1 MFVVTSSHYRR
12 SPGGF
17 TLLEVLIAI
26 SVTALIGLGSWQLLN
41 SAIRTYELGQENLQ
55 ALSALQRAQLVLERD
70 FSQIVPR
77 AIRDEFGD
85 YQAAV
90 MEGED
95 FYTVELTRA
104 GWRNPLQQK
113 RSELQRVA
121 YELNDGQLLRHHW
134 KVLDRAQDSE
144 PVTRRLLE
152 DVERFEIAYLN
163 DSDAWLDAWP
173 PLETNTDTKS
183 QDKLLR
189 YAQLPKAVRI
199 ELEHPRYGV
208 ITRYFEQPKYI
219 ESTLMQASGGQDGSG
234 QADDQTQDQNQGGGG
249 QTNGQT
255 GGQSGNQNT
264 QGAENNTGFNQSQN
278 VTETGG
284 G

>member
-1 MFVVTSSHYRR
+1 MSSLLSLRYTHP
-12 SPGGF
+12 SSGF

-41 SAIRTYELGQENLQ
+41 SAIRTYELGQENLE
-55 ALSALQRAQLVLERD
+55 ALSLLQRAQLSIERD
-70 FSQIVPR
+70 FSQILPR

-85 YQAAV
+85 YQAALKD
-90 MEGED
+90 GED

-104 GWRNPLQQK
+104 GWRNPMQEK

-134 KVLDRAQDSE
+134 KVLDRAQDSL

-152 DVERFEIAYLN
+152 NVERFEVAYLN
-163 DSDAWLDAWP
+163 ESDAWIDEWP
-173 PLETNTDTKS
+173 PLSNNNDTES
-183 QDKLLR
+183 QDKMSR

-199 ELEHPRYGV
+199 ELEHPRYGL
-208 ITRYFEQPKYI
+208 ITRYFEQPNYL
-219 ESTLMQASGGQDGSG
+219 ENTLMQASGGQDGSG
-234 QADDQTQDQNQGGGG
+234 QDDGTAGD
-249 QTNGQT
+249 
-255 GGQSGNQNT
+255 QNT
-264 QGAENNTGFNQSQN
+264 QGGGTNAGSDQSQN
-278 VTETGG
+278 ITETGG